1 MLAELPGLLQ
11 EIRALRY
18 LHAHGPAS
26 MGVVKLLGSFTHG
39 GHLCL
44 VLERLSGS
52 LLEYL
57 SHSSSLAPAVQ
68 LTHLRHTAFNLLV
81 RLRQA
86 PHSLYCKFS
95 PPLHAAQQGGI
106 SVAAAMLVPCC
117 QQTLQQYVGR
127 CPLVGLQPHLQDKVT
142 IFMRMQGSM
151 AVAHAHGVVRA
162 KLKPDNILLR
172 ESVEEGAQSADKLS
186 SGIFAAPLSL

>member
-1 MLAELPGLLQ
+1 M
-11 EIRALRY
+11 LRY

-57 SHSSSLAPAVQ
+57 SHSSSLVPALQ
-68 LTHLRHTAFNLLV
+68 LTHLRHIAFQLLV

-86 PHSLYCKFS
+86 PHRLYCTLP
-95 PPLHAAQQGGI
+95 PPLHAALQGGI
-106 SVAAAMLVPCC
+106 PVAAAMLVPCC

-127 CPLVGLQPHLQDKVT
+127 CSLVWLQPHLQDTVT
-142 IFMRMQGSM
+142 FTCTRRTPWQWHMRTAWCM
-151 AVAHAHGVVRA
+151 RT
-162 KLKPDNILLR
+162 
-172 ESVEEGAQSADKLS
+172 
-186 SGIFAAPLSL
+186 